1 MRACTSTH
9 LFHEASPL
17 HYVHNAFSLIFTI
30 PTNRDMFK
38 QMYDFLGPGIYSM
51 PRFLEASKYRN
62 PTDYNDGA
70 FQYGHRTHLGF
81 WEYLKEEPERMTVFN
96 SGMRSLATIGGATR
110 SAESYPFD
118 EELGK
123 YDLGDDDVAIVDV
136 GGGRGQAL
144 EAIRQAFP
152 GLKGRMVLQDVREV
166 IEDARAKGLPSFI
179 EPMVS
184 SFLEPQP
191 VKGKRETIS
200 DFLFDD
206 LTASGPFSLPYLLGY
221 YTLLPFLM

>member
-9 LFHEASPL
+9 PFHEASTL
-17 HYVHNAFSLIFTI
+17 HYVHNAFSLIFAT
-30 PTNRDMFK
+30 TANRDMFK
-38 QMYDFLGPGIYSM
+38 QGYDFLGPGVYSM
-51 PRFLEASKYRN
+51 PYFLESSKYRN

-70 FQYGHRTHLGF
+70 FQYGHRTHLSF
-81 WEYLKEEPERMTVFN
+81 WEYLKEKPERMTIFN
-96 SGMRSLATIGGATR
+96 SGMRSLATIGGASR
-110 SAESYPFD
+110 SAGFFPFD

-136 GGGRGQAL
+136 GGGRRQAL

-184 SFLEPQP
+184 SFFESQP
-191 VKGKRETIS
+191 VKGKREATS
-200 DFLFDD
+200 RFSFDP
-206 LTASGPFSLPYLLGY
+206 SPFSVWVASS
-221 YTLLPFLM
+221 PF

>member
-1 MRACTSTH
+1 
-9 LFHEASPL
+9 
-17 HYVHNAFSLIFTI
+17 
-30 PTNRDMFK
+30 
-38 QMYDFLGPGIYSM
+38 M
-51 PRFLEASKYRN
+51 PHFLESSKYQT
-62 PTDYNDGA
+62 PTGYNDGA

-81 WEYLKEEPERMTVFN
+81 WEYLKEEPERMTIFN

-110 SAESYPFD
+110 SAGSYPFD
-118 EELGK
+118 EELSK
-123 YDLGDDDVAIVDV
+123 YDLGDDDVAVVDV

-184 SFLEPQP
+184 SFFEPQP
-191 VKGKRETIS
+191 VKGKRETLG
-200 DFLFDD
+200 DFSSTNWQPLDHLLYPLVFGCP
-206 LTASGPFSLPYLLGY
+206 LSLPDIVVNVYLVLV
-221 YTLLPFLM
+221 LLCH